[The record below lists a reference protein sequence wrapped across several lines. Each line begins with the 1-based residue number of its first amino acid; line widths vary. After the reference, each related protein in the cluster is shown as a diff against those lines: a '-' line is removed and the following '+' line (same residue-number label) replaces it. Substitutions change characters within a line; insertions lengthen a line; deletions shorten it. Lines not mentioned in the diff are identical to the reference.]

1 MKPKRIQYVRTKN
14 QYTLNKDSLNK
25 REHQRLDKLM
35 DQLLQQ
41 RGVETFKEFL
51 NSYSAGARA
60 SAFNIGGRVK
70 RRESFD
76 NANEV
81 NGEHVQIDFVI
92 DFKTKQ
98 IEIETNLTEE
108 GIDLELT
115 LLNLHY
121 YSEDGEK
128 IPAPTQSKTVKE

>member
-41 RGVETFKEFL
+41 RGGETFKEFL
-51 NSYSAGARA
+51 NSYSDPSARCA
-60 SAFNIGGRVK
+60 AALIGGRVK

-76 NANEV
+76 NANEL
-81 NGEHVQIDFVI
+81 NGESVQIDFVI

-98 IEIETNLTEE
+98 IEIET
-108 GIDLELT
+108 DLNSQQL
-115 LLNLHY
+115 
-121 YSEDGEK
+121 K
-128 IPAPTQSKTVKE
+128 KTTSLRGSF